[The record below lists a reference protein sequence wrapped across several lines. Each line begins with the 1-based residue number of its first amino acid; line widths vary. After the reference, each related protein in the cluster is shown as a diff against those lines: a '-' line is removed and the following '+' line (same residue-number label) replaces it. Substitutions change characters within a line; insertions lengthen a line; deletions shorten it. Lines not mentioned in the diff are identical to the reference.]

1 MFFKK
6 GELNSLKLAHY
17 QKNIEMKKFITV
29 CTLSLSCA
37 LFAAATIP
45 TVESEEGSGPNSG
58 RTSYTVKNMEASII
72 WTGRKITGASHTG
85 SMELKENSLEFM
97 GKNLVGGSFVVD
109 MNSIKVRD
117 LSGSS
122 AEKLTRHLKSDDFFG
137 VSNYPESNF
146 TISDVKAG
154 SEKGKY
160 EVTGDLKIKSTTLP
174 ISFPVQ
180 MTWEGNQAIATAEIK
195 VNRADYDV
203 RYGSGRFFAGLG
215 DRAINDEFRLEVR
228 IVSYVGE

>member
-1 MFFKK
+1 
-6 GELNSLKLAHY
+6 
-17 QKNIEMKKFITV
+17 MKKFIKASV
-29 CTLSLSCA
+29 MGIYYA
-37 LFAAATIP
+37 LFISATIP
-45 TVESEEGSGPNSG
+45 TDESEEGSGPNSG

-72 WTGRKITGASHTG
+72 WTGRKITGANHTG

-97 GKNLVGGSFVVD
+97 GKDLVGGSFVVD
-109 MNSIKVRD
+109 MNSIKVMD

-154 SEKGKY
+154 SEKGEYK
-160 EVTGDLKIKSTTLP
+160 VTGDLRIKSTTLP

-180 MTWEGNQAIATAEIK
+180 LTWKGNQAIATAEIK
-195 VNRADYDV
+195 VNRADFDV

-215 DRAINDEFRLEVR
+215 DRAINDEFMLEVR